1 MDKVKNIVIAGL
13 GGQGVLTAS
22 DMLAEAAFRAGFD
35 VKKSELH
42 GMSQRGG
49 SVSSDVRYGAQVLS
63 PMVPAGEADVLLVLE
78 TTQIEINR
86 PMLRAGGV
94 LIDPGLLP
102 EGALKN
108 KKSLNVAL
116 LGAVSTV
123 LDIPQEHWMAAVYAN
138 LADKLHKVNDQA
150 FALGREAALKGSI
163 ARHP

>member
-1 MDKVKNIVIAGL
+1 MQKVKNIVIAGL

-49 SVSSDVRYGAQVLS
+49 SVSSDVRYGEQVMS

-78 TTQIEINR
+78 ATQIEINR
-86 PMLRAGGV
+86 HMLRAGGV
-94 LIDPGLLP
+94 LIEPGILS
-102 EGALKN
+102 EGTLKN

-123 LDIPQEHWMAAVYAN
+123 LDIPQEHWMAAIYAN
-138 LADKLHKVNDQA
+138 LAEKLHKVNDQA
-150 FALGREAALKGSI
+150 FALGREASLRGSI
-163 ARHP
+163 AQHH